1 MTHMHLKSQVIFQS
15 IYFHFVEFC
24 SYKVLIEFI
33 LFANGALRIY
43 NTCLFY
49 CFSLFSISFKK
60 IAVLIFVLLI
70 QFSLEAIGFSLST
83 GFYILIIVFFIWK
96 LPLWILHC
104 FSHMNII
111 FPMTFTLIFFFNFGK
126 VYYTLATCWKEL
138 THWKRSWCWER
149 LRAGGE
155 GGNRVW
161 DDWMASR
168 MDSMEMGL
176 NKLQEMLKDKE
187 TWCAIVNGVTKNW
200 RGLSNWTELNTK
212 LYRFNHFKKY
222 RLVLLNIFGM

>member
-1 MTHMHLKSQVIFQS
+1 MTHLHLKSQLVFQS

-33 LFANGALRIY
+33 SFANGALRIY

-49 CFSLFSISFKK
+49 CFSLFSISFQKL
-60 IAVLIFVLLI
+60 AVLIFVLLI
-70 QFSLEAIGFSLST
+70 QFTLEAIGFSLST

-104 FSHMNII
+104 FSHMNIT
-111 FPMTFTLIFFFNFGK
+111 FPMTFPLFFWGGVK
-126 VYYTLATCWKEL
+126 VYYILATWWEEL

-161 DDWMASR
+161 DD
-168 MDSMEMGL
+168 
-176 NKLQEMLKDKE
+176 
-187 TWCAIVNGVTKNW
+187 
-200 RGLSNWTELNTK
+200 
-212 LYRFNHFKKY
+212 
-222 RLVLLNIFGM
+222 